1 MEINQNSSEVVS
13 LTEAQSYTH
22 AFQNQ
27 NPEAIKAYFA
37 GIDKIKLILEQ
48 EGCIGIRFYNGYDLE
63 SEKANL
69 VLVGVNEAGEDMEL
83 DTILERLF
91 TCPPICAHKSSLML

>member
-1 MEINQNSSEVVS
+1 MEIDQNSSEVVS

-27 NPEAIKAYFA
+27 NSDAIKAYFA
-37 GIDKIKLILEQ
+37 GTNKIKLILEQ
-48 EGCIGIRFYNGYDLE
+48 EGCIGIRFYNGYDVE
-63 SEKANL
+63 SGKTNL

-83 DTILERLF
+83 DTILERLIP
-91 TCPPICAHKSSLML
+91 CPPICAHKSSLMI